1 MINDIDKELNNEI
14 LWRYKELK
22 KLSTGPADGYDK
34 KEWERYEE
42 AYKQDAKLRKALK
55 DIKENTNLS
64 GAEKR
69 AKADPIFEKQIKLAK
84 WASGVK

>member
-1 MINDIDKELNNEI
+1 MHD
-14 LWRYKELK
+14 
-22 KLSTGPADGYDK
+22 
-34 KEWERYEE
+34 EE

-55 DIKENTNLS
+55 DIKESTNLS